1 MMKMFRILAV
11 AIFTLTLLF
20 VNSNIVLAEEND
32 ISALGECSVQKKY
45 TMYLGTNDNIKE
57 SANRSIFYQEK
68 MIK

>member
-1 MMKMFRILAV
+1 MMKIFRILVV

-45 TMYLGTNDNIKE
+45 TMYLGTNDKE
-57 SANRSIFYQEK
+57 TA
-68 MIK
+68 